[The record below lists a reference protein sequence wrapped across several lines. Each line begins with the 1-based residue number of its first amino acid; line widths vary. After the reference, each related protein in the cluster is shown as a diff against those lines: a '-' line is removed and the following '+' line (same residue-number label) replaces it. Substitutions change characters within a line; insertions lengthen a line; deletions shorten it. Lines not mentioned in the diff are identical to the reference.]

1 MKKKLTSSALGL
13 SSQGAVRNR
22 SPRLSCTVT
31 GLVGGGSPL
40 ERVYSEGVS
49 DIHYRKRKRMSASTS
64 PKGNPFGGI
73 IDLSAGETIAKA
85 PRGATKDF
93 EPDLLDLMSTMTAT
107 HAIAVTGFVVKRS
120 AYPATDAGET
130 AYKNERQRIGAV
142 LRSHASE
149 AGIGKISI
157 NWHPDGDYPQ
167 ASIKA

>member
-1 MKKKLTSSALGL
+1 M
-13 SSQGAVRNR
+13 
-22 SPRLSCTVT
+22 P
-31 GLVGGGSPL
+31 
-40 ERVYSEGVS
+40 
-49 DIHYRKRKRMSASTS
+49 AST
-64 PKGNPFGGI
+64 PDKGNPFGGI
-73 IDLSAGETIAKA
+73 IDLSDGGVIAKA

-93 EPDLLDLMSTMTAT
+93 EPDLVELMSTMTAA

-120 AYPATDAGET
+120 AFPATDAGET

-157 NWHPDGDYPQ
+157 DWHPEGNYPQ